1 MNSMQKKSSVANLI
15 VWAIGTGF
23 LVLLDQYTKHL
34 AVVHLKGQEPV
45 VLWEGVFEFLY
56 SENRGAAFGMLQGK
70 QAFFFVIGI
79 LVLIAAVYIMQCLPS
94 WKDPHYCWL
103 GLCTISITA
112 GALGNMVDRVSQ
124 QYVVDFIYF
133 RLIDFPI
140 FNVADIYVTTAT
152 AALFGLMTFFYSEKD
167 LEIFRIVSKKELDE

>member
-1 MNSMQKKSSVANLI
+1 MDNNRHKRNIMSNLA
-15 VWAIGTGF
+15 VWAISSAF

-34 AVVHLKGQEPV
+34 AVLHLKGQEPL
-45 VLWEGVFEFLY
+45 VLWKGVFEFLY
-56 SENRGAAFGMLQGK
+56 SENRGAAFGILQGR

-79 LVLIAAVYIMQCLPS
+79 LVLIAAIYVMGCLPS
-94 WKDPHYCWL
+94 WKDSHYRWL
-103 GLCTISITA
+103 GLCTTLITA
-112 GALGNMVDRVSQ
+112 GALGNMVDRIAQ

-152 AALFGLMTFFYSEKD
+152 AALLVLMTFYYSEKD
-167 LEIFRIVSKKELDE
+167 LEIFRFAGREKG